1 MILRRSTLL
10 LAACASLVA
19 WAFAGCSSV
28 ETRKVID
35 LAPFKRI
42 YVVHRFGDDHRLDE
56 ALVAELRHLGREV
69 SSGPLT
75 MLPADADAVLTYQDH
90 WEGDFKSHLIELN
103 IELHTARTN
112 KKLAD
117 GHLSQPT
124 PKPKPP
130 ADAVRELL
138 GPLFK
143 P

>member
-1 MILRRSTLL
+1 
-10 LAACASLVA
+10 
-19 WAFAGCSSV
+19 
-28 ETRKVID
+28 VID

-42 YVVHRFGDDHRLDE
+42 HVVHRFGDDHRLSE
-56 ALVAELRHLGREV
+56 LLVAELRRLGREV
-69 SSGPLT
+69 TSGPLT
-75 MLPADADAVLTYQDH
+75 MLPADSDAVLTYNDR
-90 WEGDFKSHLIELN
+90 WEWDFRSYLIELT

-117 GHLSQPT
+117 GRHFQPT

-130 ADAVRELL
+130 AEVVRELL

>member
-1 MILRRSTLL
+1 MIFRRSAHLF
-10 LAACASLVA
+10 AAFAPLVA
-19 WAFAGCSSV
+19 FAIAGCSSV

-42 YVVHRFGDDHRLDE
+42 YVVHRFGDDHHLDE
-56 ALVAELRHLGREV
+56 VFVAELRRLGRDA

-75 MLPADADAVLTYQDH
+75 MLPENADAVLTYGDR
-90 WEGDFKSHLIELN
+90 WEWDFKNYLIELTV
-103 IELHTARTN
+103 ELHTAHTN

-117 GHLSQPT
+117 GRHFQPT

-130 ADAVRELL
+130 AEVVRELL